1 MVASEMKALSSSCEE
16 AATDSISNKEEIS
29 VAIADLLKRA
39 TQLKELDLPIKT
51 VSNVSMSD
59 VRRKA
64 HHKRTP
70 KENFSIRKQKG
81 DLIFKSPFYTFPNY
95 SGSSH
100 QTFAFRTLRVLFR
113 HSYHFSL
120 FCWFV

>member
-51 VSNVSMSD
+51 VSN
-59 VRRKA
+59 A
-64 HHKRTP
+64 
-70 KENFSIRKQKG
+70 SIGVKKWV
-81 DLIFKSPFYTFPNY
+81 DKIVHP
-95 SGSSH
+95 
-100 QTFAFRTLRVLFR
+100 V
-113 HSYHFSL
+113 
-120 FCWFV
+120 